1 LTDQVGFLTEDLTKI
16 KPLVQQQAKATRN
29 LTEGLS
35 EIKSMV
41 QQQTETTKQE
51 AEVARQQA
59 EKVKSPASSVSSL
72 VHCWTN
78 NSQETLAESA
88 GHWIGFPL
96 DGSIKGAVSAGCFDS
111 QTIVA
116 ATLCHFLS

>member
-1 LTDQVGFLTEDLTKI
+1 MTKI
-16 KPLVQQQAKATRN
+16 KPLVQPQAKATRN

-41 QQQTETTKQE
+41 QQQAETTKQE

-72 VHCWTN
+72 VALLN
-78 NSQETLAESA
+78 
-88 GHWIGFPL
+88 
-96 DGSIKGAVSAGCFDS
+96 
-111 QTIVA
+111 
-116 ATLCHFLS
+116 